1 MLAALPVF
9 QWSMVYVSHVGSVW
23 VLSVHVGLPLSIR
36 KGWVLL
42 LKRGYSGPPIQSSA
56 LGRSNVLS
64 ALMHSR
70 CPFSWKKERQREKWE
85 GGQRERIGSYNPQ
98 SRPLAVSQPIALV
111 WGILAGAPGA
121 LCCWVSFQNKSDCI
135 YHFLSLALFPS
146 HVISRQTAKYRVAK
160 GVGGPLWNCY
170 SYLTQYSY
178 GTLVLVA
185 DFNDCSFLRSFWVFH
200 PSLYLISYLGQGCG
214 RHILGTDFPQPPP
227 RALLWWNGG
236 IACQPQIPSEWLGS
250 AFETPVNVGN
260 TSPKRCPAY
269 ILIRC
274 LNHLNW
280 LFSVQRS
287 SSSTL
292 GRLECPGSSVYS
304 FTLSASKSP
313 PGSTRVHWMDWSM
326 ENFSYNSLTVRVNLL
341 SLLNITPGEFNW
353 NKSFPTSMY

>member
-1 MLAALPVF
+1 
-9 QWSMVYVSHVGSVW
+9 MVYVSHVGSVW

-200 PSLYLISYLGQGCG
+200 PSLYLISYLGHLLVLFCG
-214 RHILGTDFPQPPP
+214 ETEALPASHKSLQSGLGLLSRLQSMLETPHLRGVQHTSWLDVWTTSTGSFQC
-227 RALLWWNGG
+227 RGAAALLWAVLNV
-236 IACQPQIPSEWLGS
+236 QVPQ
-250 AFETPVNVGN
+250 
-260 TSPKRCPAY
+260 
-269 ILIRC
+269 
-274 LNHLNW
+274 
-280 LFSVQRS
+280 
-287 SSSTL
+287 STL
-292 GRLECPGSSVYS
+292 SHCLHPKVRRG
-304 FTLSASKSP
+304 P
-313 PGSTRVHWMDWSM
+313 PGSTGWTGPWKT
-326 ENFSYNSLTVRVNLL
+326 SLT
-341 SLLNITPGEFNW
+341 TH
-353 NKSFPTSMY
+353 